1 MKKTSATAALIT
13 PDLDGWR
20 VAGKKY
26 ATLAAAVASVPA
38 PGRLHLAL
46 PCQDV
51 LLERI
56 KLPSTDRA
64 EISGMLQLQLEK
76 TLPYPVEEVSTD
88 FQILGEAENESTL
101 LSVAAHSGQLDDLC
115 QPMRAAARLPEKI
128 TLFAMHVA
136 AACPAD
142 QVVLAIYPEQG
153 KLVAAIVE
161 NRKLGWA
168 QTFPGT
174 NVETLLEELPRLLL
188 PAELDGVPTNFST
201 IRLASDL
208 EPLAAPL
215 EEFFG
220 LPVELVSLDGPM
232 PEPTGN
238 LLPPAWEADAKR
250 SERSDRLRQQLLTG
264 AVIWLLLVAGAFI
277 YLAWLKSQ
285 ERKVAAELA
294 AARPELEYITSR
306 EARWNAL
313 APAVSPVRYTV
324 ELLYQLHKNLPN
336 PEVKITELDQQ
347 LLQWKVTGEAP
358 SAALAVEFVEKLK
371 NEKELGAWQVSAG
384 PPTILPNEHAQFSI
398 FGKQ

>member
-1 MKKTSATAALIT
+1 MKKVSAAAALIT

-20 VAGKKY
+20 VGGKKY
-26 ATLAAAVASVPA
+26 PTLAEAVAAVPA
-38 PGRLHLAL
+38 KGKLHLAL

-51 LLERI
+51 LLERL

-64 EISGMLQLQLEK
+64 ELSGMLQLQLEK

-88 FQILGEAENESTL
+88 FQVLGEAENESTL
-101 LSVAAHSGQLDDLC
+101 LSVAAHSGQLGDLC
-115 QPMRAAARLPEKI
+115 QPMREAARLPEKI

-136 AACPAD
+136 AACPED

-174 NVETLLEELPRLLL
+174 DVETLMDELPRLLL

-208 EPLAAPL
+208 EPLADPL
-215 EEFFG
+215 REFFG

-232 PEPTGN
+232 PEPAGN

-250 SERSDRLRQQLLTG
+250 LERSDRLRQQLLIG

-277 YLAWLKSQ
+277 YLAWLKRQ
-285 ERKVAAELA
+285 EQKIAAELA
-294 AARPELEYITSR
+294 AARPQLEYITAR

-313 APAVSPVRYTV
+313 APAVNPARYTV
-324 ELLYQLHKNLPN
+324 ELLYQLHKNLPS

-347 LLQWKVTGEAP
+347 LSQWKVTGEAP

-371 NEKELGAWQVSAG
+371 NEKELAAWQINAG
-384 PPTILPNEHAQFSI
+384 PPSILPNEHAQFSI